1 MRLKYYMRG
10 LGIGIILTALM
21 YTLLGTKNSMT
32 EEEIIAQAKK
42 LGMVEVSQVPQDPE
56 GGLLDKI
63 HKDPDSPSLTPDPTP
78 TSIKESEDTK
88 PSISI
93 KPSEITPSPDLE
105 PTEIPNVTEP
115 PQDSTSDND
124 YIYFTISSG
133 MNSDQVAE
141 LVKEKGLISNAQEF
155 DKYLVDNGY
164 ANRIRINTYKIP
176 RGSDY
181 KTIAEYIVTEQPWLD
196 TKD

>member
-1 MRLKYYMRG
+1 MEFYRYLFGFG
-10 LGIGIILTALM
+10 LHIHCLLNTYQIL
-21 YTLLGTKNSMT
+21 
-32 EEEIIAQAKK
+32 
-42 LGMVEVSQVPQDPE
+42 VQVPQDPE

-164 ANRIRINTYKIP
+164 ANRIRLVISSASAYRK
-176 RGSDY
+176 
-181 KTIAEYIVTEQPWLD
+181 
-196 TKD
+196 

>member
-1 MRLKYYMRG
+1 MKLKYYMRG

-42 LGMVEVSQVPQDPE
+42 LGMVEISQAPQDPE
-56 GGLLDKI
+56 GGLLDKL
-63 HKDPDSPSLTPDPTP
+63 HKDPNSPSVTPDPTP
-78 TSIKESEDTK
+78 TSIKEPEDTK
-88 PSISI
+88 PSVSI

-105 PTEIPNVTEP
+105 PTKIPNVTEQ
-115 PQDSTSDND
+115 PQDSVSDDD
-124 YIYFTISSG
+124 YIYFTISPG

-164 ANRIRINTYKIP
+164 ANRIRINTYKVP

-181 KTIAEYIVTEQPWLD
+181 KTIAEKIVTEQPWLEPED
-196 TKD
+196 